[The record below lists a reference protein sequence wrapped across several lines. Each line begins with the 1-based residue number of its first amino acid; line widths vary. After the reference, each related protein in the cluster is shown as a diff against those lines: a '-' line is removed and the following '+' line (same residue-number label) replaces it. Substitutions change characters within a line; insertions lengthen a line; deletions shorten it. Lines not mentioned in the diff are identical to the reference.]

1 MIGTNYILLINMF
14 ASESRSLITTLLV
27 TATTAIKSKAPWFY
41 GADGWPL
48 VVGHRG
54 SLGHFPEHTI
64 AGYTDAWLMGADY
77 VELDL

>member
-1 MIGTNYILLINMF
+1 MYSMTSVGLAALLSSTSLAIISN
-14 ASESRSLITTLLV
+14 AS
-27 TATTAIKSKAPWFY
+27 WFY